1 MRKEYYYFV
10 AGLPDIGFEEGKV
23 LLSPEEFLR
32 EAATQLDRGDMER
45 LRLFL
50 LPDEIGNLLDALFGV
65 EREVQD
71 GGLVGREAWR
81 GFIEALG
88 PDREPGRPSAPA
100 PFERLPAFVAELA
113 AEFLRS
119 EAAGSRPQWE
129 LKFVRAFHDFAAGL
143 PEGFLRDWF
152 AFDRDLR
159 NILAALA
166 GRKAGVAYADH
177 LVGSGEAVDKMRT
190 SQAPDFG
197 LGREVPLVET
207 LSRIMDQP
215 DVVDRERALDALR
228 WKWIDNR
235 NFFEYFTVDR
245 VIGYYAQ
252 LRILDRWARL
262 DPESGRAVF
271 FETLSSLENSFQFPE
286 DFSLTPRRRGNDERR
301 RELR

>member
-10 AGLPDIGFEEGKV
+10 AGLPDLGFEEGKA

-32 EAATQLDRGDMER
+32 EAENHLERGDMER

-50 LPDEIGNLLDALFGV
+50 LPDELRYLLDILFAV
-65 EREVQD
+65 EREGD
-71 GGLVGREAWR
+71 EGGLVGRDEWR
-81 GFIEALG
+81 AFVDSLG

-119 EAAGSRPQWE
+119 EAAGSRPHWE
-129 LKFVRAFHDFAAGL
+129 LMFVRAFHAHAATL

-159 NILAALA
+159 NITAALA
-166 GRKAGVAYADH
+166 GRKAGVAYADQ
-177 LVGSGEAVDKMRT
+177 LVGTGEEVDKMRT

-197 LGREVPLVET
+197 LGREVPLAEALV
-207 LSRIMDQP
+207 RIMDQP
-215 DVVDRERALDALR
+215 DLVDRERALDALR
-228 WKWIDNR
+228 WKWIDDR
-235 NFFEYFTVDR
+235 NFFEYFTADR
-245 VIGYYAQ
+245 VIGYFAQ
-252 LRILDRWARL
+252 LRILDRWSRL

-271 FETLSSLENSFQFPE
+271 FEALSALETGFEFPE
-286 DFSLTPRRRGNDERR
+286 DFSLTHRR
-301 RELR
+301 REHDATERELR

>member
-1 MRKEYYYFV
+1 MRKEYYYLV
-10 AGLPDIGFEEGKV
+10 AGLPDIGFEEGK
-23 LLSPEEFLR
+23 LPLAPEEFLR
-32 EAATQLDRGDMER
+32 EAEIHLDRGDMER
-45 LRLFL
+45 FRLFL
-50 LPDEIGNLLDALFGV
+50 LPDEIDNLLAILFGTGQELADNALVSKEEWQAFIDALKP
-65 EREVQD
+65 EQET
-71 GGLVGREAWR
+71 AS
-81 GFIEALG
+81 
-88 PDREPGRPSAPA
+88 PHPPA
-100 PFERLPAFVAELA
+100 PFEHLPAFVAELTADYLRGDA
-113 AEFLRS
+113 AK
-119 EAAGSRPQWE
+119 ARPCWE
-129 LKFVRAFHDFAAGL
+129 LRFVRAFHEFAAGL
-143 PEGFLRDWF
+143 PDGFLREWF
-152 AFDRDLR
+152 AFDRDMR
-159 NILAALA
+159 NVLAALA

-228 WKWIDNR
+228 WKWIDGR

-245 VIGYYAQ
+245 VIGYHAQ

-271 FETLSSLENSFQFPE
+271 FETLSSLENSFRFPE
-286 DFSLTPRRRGNDERR
+286 DFSLKPHRRDNDEKR